1 MSDYNCVI
9 LLGPTAVGKTAIGVA
24 IASHFDGEII
34 SADSRQTYRH
44 LDIGSGKDLEDYTVD
59 GKEIPYH
66 LIDIIDL
73 PAEYNVYNYQQDFY
87 KAFKDIQSRKKL
99 PVIVGGTGMYIDA
112 IVRDYQLVILPENEK
127 LHRELEAKSLE
138 ELGQMLLKEDPA
150 LHQKADLKEK
160 DRVIKALE
168 IIQAKKDGIDSTSIH
183 RPDIKPLII
192 GTTLPRPLMWEN
204 ISIRL
209 KERLENGMLEEVSSI
224 HESGISWERLE
235 KLGLEYRF
243 CSLYLQGKISTKEE
257 LYEKL
262 FIAIR
267 QFAKRQETWFRFME
281 KNGVKINW
289 LEQTQDKNI
298 RISQAFDLVQKNLN
312 IDL

>member
-1 MSDYNCVI
+1 MRSRNVNGI
-9 LLGPTAVGKTAIGVA
+9 ITSLTA
-24 IASHFDGEII
+24 
-34 SADSRQTYRH
+34 SALMGLFLTNVQVKADMQQVQQSVVQTTQQ
-44 LDIGSGKDLEDYTVD
+44 SVVQTT
-59 GKEIPYH
+59 
-66 LIDIIDL
+66 
-73 PAEYNVYNYQQDFY
+73 QQDSDSPKQSSTVSNTENSKEQPVVSYTDHQSKPNNDKWSNPANY
-87 KAFKDIQSRKKL
+87 KNDIPIQ
-99 PVIVGGTGMYIDA
+99 
-112 IVRDYQLVILPENEK
+112 ILGINDV
-127 LHRELEAKSLE
+127 HAS
-138 ELGQMLLKEDPA
+138 
-150 LHQKADLKEK
+150 
-160 DRVIKALE
+160 LE
-168 IIQAKKDGIDSTSIH
+168 IIQAKKDGIESTSIL

-192 GTTLPRPLMWEN
+192 GTSLPRPLMWEN

-209 KERLENGMLEEVSSI
+209 KERLDNGMIEEVSSI

-243 CSLYLQGKISTKEE
+243 CSLYLQGKIPAKEE

-289 LEQTQDKNI
+289 LEPVLDKNL
-298 RISQAFDLVQKNLN
+298 RIAQAFDLVQKNLK